1 MPYRSASKP
10 LGAIRERFAGW
21 NLRTADGVL
30 YALLEF
36 SQARLFQPCFFG
48 QFQLSFPAQP
58 SGSSPLRLWSRNA
71 KGIPFEKRGK

>member
-36 SQARLFQPCFFG
+36 SQARLF
-48 QFQLSFPAQP
+48 
-58 SGSSPLRLWSRNA
+58 
-71 KGIPFEKRGK
+71 